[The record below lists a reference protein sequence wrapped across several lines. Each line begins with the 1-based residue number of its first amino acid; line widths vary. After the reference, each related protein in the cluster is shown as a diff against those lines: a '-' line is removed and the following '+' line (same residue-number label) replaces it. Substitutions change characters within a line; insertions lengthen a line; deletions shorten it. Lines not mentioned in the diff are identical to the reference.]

1 MLVSVVVVSWN
12 RREDT
17 LEAIRSVA
25 RQSHRDIEIVVVDA
39 NSDDGSAEAVAAEY
53 PGSVLVRLE
62 GNRGVAGNRNAGIRA
77 ASGDILFFLDNDG
90 IIEPGALEPVV
101 EHFDRLPRL
110 AAISFRVM
118 NYFSGKLD
126 HGSWVYPHS
135 PETYSRVP
143 FYTYTFT
150 GGACALR
157 RRALEQVGLFWEEL
171 FFAREEDDLAL
182 RLLDAGYDI
191 IYLPSVVLR
200 HKVSPAVRTH
210 AGDKLRLDLRNTL
223 WIAWKYLPAI
233 HALRISLARS
243 ILYSARSF
251 RIGQPSAALLGF
263 AEALKELRAILSE
276 RRPLAQETY
285 RRYVR
290 LNPKMRWLPRGSSEP
305 VYIDSRRPTA
315 R

>member
-1 MLVSVVVVSWN
+1 
-12 RREDT
+12 
-17 LEAIRSVA
+17 
-25 RQSHRDIEIVVVDA
+25 
-39 NSDDGSAEAVAAEY
+39 
-53 PGSVLVRLE
+53 
-62 GNRGVAGNRNAGIRA
+62 
-77 ASGDILFFLDNDG
+77 
-90 IIEPGALEPVV
+90 
-101 EHFDRLPRL
+101 
-110 AAISFRVM
+110 
-118 NYFSGKLD
+118 
-126 HGSWVYPHS
+126 
-135 PETYSRVP
+135 
-143 FYTYTFT
+143 
-150 GGACALR
+150 
-157 RRALEQVGLFWEEL
+157 VGLFWEKL

-200 HKVSPAVRTH
+200 HKVSPAARTH

-243 ILYSARSF
+243 TLYSVRSF

-285 RRYVR
+285 HRYVR
-290 LNPKMRWLPRGSSEP
+290 LNPKMRWLPRRSSEP